1 MAQKRTVPPPFRL
14 NRRRTARRRRESRA
28 QIERADAVN
37 GNARKGTAAAFVLLF
52 SLQHSALSTRSGFL
66 FLLLT
71 NSFPPPTISSPSR
84 SNRSSTFPLLTRM
97 REPFSPSGQVYEA
110 SIRKADTLFLAGK
123 MEPNMRVL
131 QPTDK
136 DYLSTVQQLEEYLLQ
151 KYIQKRAFRKSE

>member
-1 MAQKRTVPPPFRL
+1 
-14 NRRRTARRRRESRA
+14 
-28 QIERADAVN
+28 
-37 GNARKGTAAAFVLLF
+37 
-52 SLQHSALSTRSGFL
+52 
-66 FLLLT
+66 
-71 NSFPPPTISSPSR
+71 
-84 SNRSSTFPLLTRM
+84 M